1 MIVYQSTKQGFL
13 KDSSSGIEDI
23 IRECVR
29 RKLNIDVKPGSSEYN
44 SWRNSLGNAMY
55 HVLNTDKI
63 PDDSGVAIEYSIPRS
78 KNRIDFLITGEDER
92 GRERVVIIE
101 LKQWT
106 DIQLTDKDA
115 IVLTRFKQGLSEEL
129 HPSYQAWSYSTLL
142 YGFNAT
148 VYEEEIGLEPC
159 AYLHNHVDN
168 DVITNRFYGD
178 YLKKAPAFFKGN
190 KEKLQEFIAQYV
202 RYGEKKNTLYRIDHG
217 EIRPSKNLAD
227 CLVSMIKGNQ
237 EFIMIDD
244 QKVVYESALSFSRKS
259 SKTNKNVLIVN
270 GGPGT
275 GKSIVAINLLV
286 AITKLGLNT
295 QYVTKNSAPR
305 AVFEAKL
312 TGTLKKTQIS
322 NMFTGS
328 GSYVKC
334 TPNTFDAL
342 IVDEAHR
349 LNEKSGMMKNV
360 GENQIKEIIEASKCS
375 IFFIDEDQ
383 RVTWHDIGR
392 KDEIEKWA
400 VRLGAKVHNL
410 KLESQ
415 FRCNGSDGYL
425 AWLDNT
431 LQIKETANMTLDG
444 INYDFRIVGSPK
456 ELHELILEKNKVSNK
471 ARLVAGYC
479 WDWVS
484 KRNKSLKD
492 IVMPEHDFQAK
503 WNLSADGNVWIIS
516 PKSVS
521 EIGCIHTCQGLEVDY
536 IGVIVGPDLTV
547 RNGEVVADPSK
558 RARTDKSL
566 HGFKKAYKENPNE
579 AYRKAKSI
587 IKNTYRTLMTRGLK
601 GCYVCFVDK
610 ETESF
615 FRSRIQAAPVLT
627 KEPQYFSDLISHD
640 DKLRIKIE
648 ESVIGKL
655 QFTEYLPVYSLEA
668 VATAF
673 GKEEFVEKLGW
684 MQVKAPIKINE
695 NMFIAKVVGKS
706 MEPTIPDNSW
716 CVFRKERGGSREGKI
731 VLANCNALRG
741 PESQG
746 TYTIKR
752 YHSEKEYF
760 EDGTWQHKK
769 IILSPDNKNFD
780 NIVLENVS
788 ASDFQIVGEFVC
800 VL

>member
-13 KDSSSGIEDI
+13 IDSASGIEDI
-23 IRECVR
+23 VRERVR
-29 RKLNIDVKPGSSEYN
+29 EKLNIDVKPGSSEYD
-44 SWRNSLGNAMY
+44 SWKNSLGNAMH

-78 KNRIDFLITGEDER
+78 KNRIDFLITGEDDR

-115 IVLTRFKQGLSEEL
+115 IVQTRFKKGLSEEL

-148 VYEEEIGLEPC
+148 VYEEGIGLEPC
-159 AYLHNHVDN
+159 AYLHNHVDK
-168 DVITNRFYGD
+168 DVITNTFYSD
-178 YLKKAPAFFKGN
+178 YLKKAPPFFKGD
-190 KEKLQEFIAQYV
+190 KEKLQNFIAQYV
-202 RYGEKKNTLYRIDHG
+202 KYGESKNTLYRIDHG
-217 EIRPSKNLAD
+217 KIRPSKNLAD
-227 CLVSMIKGNQ
+227 SLVSMMKGNQ
-237 EFIMIDD
+237 EFVMIDD
-244 QKVVYESALSFSRKS
+244 QKLVYESALSLSKKS
-259 SKTNKNVLIVN
+259 SESNKNVLIVE

-286 AITKLGLNT
+286 AVTKLGLNT

-305 AVFEAKL
+305 AVFEARL

-334 TPNTFDAL
+334 EPNSFDAL

-349 LNEKSGMMKNV
+349 LNEKSGMMKNL

-392 KDEIEKWA
+392 KDEIERWA
-400 VRLGAKVHNL
+400 VRLGAKVYNL

-425 AWLDNT
+425 AWLDNM
-431 LQIKETANMTLDG
+431 LQIKETANKTLED
-444 INYDFRIVGSPK
+444 IKYDFRIVDSPK
-456 ELHELILEKNKVSNK
+456 ELYDLILEKNKIHNK

-484 KRNKSLKD
+484 KRDNSLKD
-492 IVMPEHDFQAK
+492 IVISEHSFHAK
-503 WNLSADGNVWIIS
+503 WNLSSDGNVWIIS

-536 IGVIVGPDLTV
+536 VGVIVGPDFVIRDGRAIT
-547 RNGEVVADPSK
+547 DPGK

-566 HGFKKAYKENPNE
+566 HGYKKAHKDDPKE
-579 AYRKAKSI
+579 ACRKAESI

-601 GCYVCFVDK
+601 GCYVFFVDK
-610 ETESF
+610 ETETF
-615 FRSRIQAAPVLT
+615 FRSRT
-627 KEPQYFSDLISHD
+627 KPDSTLIKGPLYFSDIVSHED
-640 DKLRIKIE
+640 ELNIKIE
-648 ESVIGKL
+648 DSIARKL
-655 QFTEYLPVYSLEA
+655 HFTEYLPVYSLEA
-668 VATAF
+668 ACGLF
-673 GKEEFVEKLGW
+673 GQGSDASSEGW
-684 MQVKAPIKINE
+684 IKITGIPLNR
-695 NMFIAKVVGKS
+695 NMFVSKVAGKS
-706 MEPTIPDNSW
+706 MEPKIPDGSYCIFQAN
-716 CVFRKERGGSREGKI
+716 VVGSRNGKI
-731 VLANCNALRG
+731 VLVQNNAPIDPDSGGKYTVKRYSSKKRALNQDEWEHEEIMLLPINKAYEPISITD
-741 PESQG
+741 PES
-746 TYTIKR
+746 
-752 YHSEKEYF
+752 SEFKV
-760 EDGTWQHKK
+760 
-769 IILSPDNKNFD
+769 I
-780 NIVLENVS
+780 
-788 ASDFQIVGEFVC
+788 AEFVC
-800 VL
+800 ILK

>member
-23 IRECVR
+23 VRECVR
-29 RKLNIDVKPGSSEYN
+29 EKLSIDVKPGSSEYD
-44 SWRNSLGNAMY
+44 SWKNSLGNAMH

-106 DIQLTDKDA
+106 DIKVTDKDA
-115 IVLTRFKQGLSEEL
+115 IVLTRFKQGPSEEL

-148 VYEEEIGLEPC
+148 VYEEKIGLEPC
-159 AYLHNHVDN
+159 AYLHNHVDD
-168 DVITNRFYGD
+168 DVITNTFYDD
-178 YLKKAPAFFKGN
+178 YLKKAPPFFKGD
-190 KEKLQEFIAQYV
+190 KEKLQDFIAQYV

-227 CLVSMIKGNQ
+227 CLVSMMKGNQ

-244 QKVVYESALSFSRKS
+244 QKVVYETALSFSKKS
-259 SKTNKNVLIVN
+259 SKTNKNVLIVE

-312 TGTLKKTQIS
+312 TGTFKKTQIS

-334 TPNTFDAL
+334 APHAFDAL

-392 KDEIEKWA
+392 KDEIERWA
-400 VRLGAKVHNL
+400 LRLGAKVHNL

-431 LQIKETANMTLDG
+431 LQIKETANKALDG
-444 INYDFRIVGSPK
+444 IKYDFRIIASPK
-456 ELHELILEKNKVSNK
+456 ELHELIIEKNKVNNK

-484 KRNKSLKD
+484 KRDRNSKD
-492 IVMPEHDFQAK
+492 IVMPEYDFKVK
-503 WNLSADGNVWIIS
+503 WNLSTDGNVWIIS

-536 IGVIVGPDLTV
+536 IGIIVGPDLVV
-547 RNGEVVADPSK
+547 RGGRVIADPSK
-558 RARTDKSL
+558 RAQTDKSL
-566 HGFKKAYKENPNE
+566 HGYKKAHKDNPKE
-579 AYRKAKSI
+579 AYRKAESI

-601 GCYVCFVDK
+601 GCYVYFVDK
-610 ETESF
+610 ETEAF
-615 FRSRIQAAPVLT
+615 FRSRIQADPTLT
-627 KEPQYFSDLISHD
+627 KEPLYFSDIISHED
-640 DKLRIKIE
+640 ELRIKIE
-648 ESVIGKL
+648 DSVARKL
-655 QFTEYLPVYSLEA
+655 QFTEYLPVYALEA
-668 VATAF
+668 ACGLF
-673 GKEEFVEKLGW
+673 GLGTDASSEGW
-684 MQVKAPIKINE
+684 AKVKGISLNK
-695 NMFIAKVVGKS
+695 NMFISKVVGKS
-706 MEPTIPDNSW
+706 MEPKIPDGSYCIFQAN
-716 CVFRKERGGSREGKI
+716 VVGSRMNKI
-731 VLANCNALRG
+731 VLVQHNSISDLDTG
-741 PESQG
+741 G
-746 TYTIKR
+746 KYTVKKYTSKKKHVSDETWEHEQIMLLPINPDYKPIVI
-752 YHSEKEYF
+752 SNP
-760 EDGTWQHKK
+760 EDG
-769 IILSPDNKNFD
+769 NFMV
-780 NIVLENVS
+780 I
-788 ASDFQIVGEFVC
+788 AEFVKI
-800 VL
+800 V